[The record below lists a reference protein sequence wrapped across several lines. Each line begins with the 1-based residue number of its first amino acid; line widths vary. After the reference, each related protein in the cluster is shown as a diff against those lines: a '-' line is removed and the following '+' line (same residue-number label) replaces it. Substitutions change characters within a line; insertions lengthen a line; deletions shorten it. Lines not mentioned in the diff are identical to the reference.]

1 MKLNF
6 DINKLVEN
14 ERIVFNITS
23 VTWVK
28 WYVQRGE
35 LMAIPS
41 GSRFTFMEDVD
52 LPFGI
57 IGKPIGFI
65 GRDSVVAFINS
76 YLDKIKKLVET

>member
-6 DINKLVEN
+6 DINESVEN

-23 VTWVK
+23 RTGVK
-28 WYVQRGE
+28 GYVQSGE

-41 GSRFTFMEDVD
+41 GSRFTFLEDVD
-52 LPFGI
+52 LPFAI

-65 GRDSVVAFINS
+65 GRDSVVAFING